1 MEGWSGWKEMIFR
14 VPSKPSHPTI
24 PSFCGPH
31 HPHWSGP
38 GPSVTSQLP
47 EPVFQQE
54 LRVPGDEHSTA
65 TRLLP
70 VLPLAVPVRPCQL
83 PLLRP
88 PVLNS
93 TCCLELG
100 IHSCRMGTIIP
111 KKVHCHSMELAPTPA
126 RVRWRTVGMVWDRD
140 PSLRLCHLMQVE
152 RDTEEEME
160 VDMVVAIEEMM
171 EVDLEDVVEE
181 MEIDLEEDLEEMDVD
196 QHDEEEEM
204 ILG

>member
-111 KKVHCHSMELAPTPA
+111 KKV
-126 RVRWRTVGMVWDRD
+126 
-140 PSLRLCHLMQVE
+140 E